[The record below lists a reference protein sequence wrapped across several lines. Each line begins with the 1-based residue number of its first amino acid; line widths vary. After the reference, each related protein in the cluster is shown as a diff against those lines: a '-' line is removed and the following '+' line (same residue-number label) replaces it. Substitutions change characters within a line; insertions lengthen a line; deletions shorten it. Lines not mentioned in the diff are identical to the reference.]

1 MDPRLDSAGL
11 LVLGGLALFWVG
23 MLGLLWRRSLVG
35 MLVGIFFGWLSVAL
49 VGVGFLGF
57 RTTVVETSGGAVFVM
72 GVVLAC
78 SLQISLGLSI
88 VVARVARRGSLDA
101 QDAELLEG

>member
-1 MDPRLDSAGL
+1 M
-11 LVLGGLALFWVG
+11 LGGLALFWVG

-57 RTTVVETSGGAVFVM
+57 RTTVEEASGGAVFVM
-72 GVVLAC
+72 GVMLAC
-78 SLQISLGLSI
+78 ALQISLGLSF